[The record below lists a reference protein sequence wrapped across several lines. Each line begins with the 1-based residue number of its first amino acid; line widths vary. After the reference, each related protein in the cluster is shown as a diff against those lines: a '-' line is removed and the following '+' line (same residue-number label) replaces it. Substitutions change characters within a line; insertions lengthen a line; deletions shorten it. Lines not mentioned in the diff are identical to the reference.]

1 MAWQWGGFSN
11 YFNPINAFDGRNR
24 VYYSFPQNCNETVS
38 IAIEIG
44 FDVNLYIPNSFTPN
58 GDYDNEILVY
68 RGDNIIDF
76 DFSIFN
82 RWGELMFQ
90 TNNLSEFWDGK
101 YNNRVV
107 PPGTYSYVAKIYGK
121 DAKYKFQN
129 GTLNI
134 LK

>member
-1 MAWQWGGFSN
+1 MWST
-11 YFNPINAFDGRNR
+11 
-24 VYYSFPQNCNETVS
+24 NETTQS
-38 IAIEIG
+38 INVGPGTYWFTASNDG
-44 FDVNLYIPNSFTPN
+44 CDVNLYIPNSFTPN
-58 GDYDNEILVY
+58 GDYDIELLVY

-101 YNNRVV
+101 YKNRVV

-129 GTLNI
+129 GTVNV